1 MDVKTIIRRFAEYH
15 ADRTAIAYG
24 DDRLTFRQVNER
36 SVRLANGLRGLGVK
50 RDDRI
55 GTVLGNCPQYI
66 EAMFAKHKINAVDVI
81 LSPRISTADLEY
93 QINDAEIHTLIVG
106 NEYIS
111 QLPERAK
118 ISGVKNFI
126 AVSKPPEGWLDY
138 EKILA
143 AASAVEPEG
152 EGDNQELG
160 HIVYSSGTTGRPK
173 GIMWRRDSYL
183 LVARNILLDLL
194 PDLNRNDIFL
204 GLQPIYHAVSSFVL
218 PCWIRGVTQVLA
230 PSFDAEIIFPLIKKE
245 NVTIIKTIPTLI
257 NRYIANPDINKYSF
271 ERIRSIIYGAS
282 PIATDKLKQAI
293 HIFGQVFVQN
303 YGQSEAPLTLC
314 CLRKEEHVIEGKP
327 EEVALLASVG
337 RPYTMVKLKI
347 VDEHGK
353 EAANG
358 ELGEIIVQSDHAMM
372 GYLNRPEETRTK
384 LIDGWIHTGDIGKI
398 ENGYVYLMD
407 RKGEMIISGG
417 LNIYPNEVEQVVN
430 AHPAVLEACVFG
442 VPDEKW
448 QEAVKVAVVLKPG
461 MTATADE
468 IIGFC
473 KERLASYKKPQS
485 VDFMDTLPKNAQGK
499 ILRRELRAPYW
510 KQYTRTIGG

>member
-1 MDVKTIIRRFAEYH
+1 MDVKTIIRRYAEYH
-15 ADRTAIAYG
+15 GDKTAIVYG
-24 DDRLTFRQVNER
+24 DDRLTFKEVNER
-36 SVRLANGLRGLGVK
+36 STRLANGLLELSVRK
-50 RDDRI
+50 NDRI
-55 GTVLGNCPQYI
+55 GTILGNCPQYI

-93 QINDAEIHTLIVG
+93 QINDSEISTLIAG
-106 NEYIS
+106 PEYIP
-111 QLPERAK
+111 QLPGRSK
-118 ISGVKNFI
+118 ISRVKNLI
-126 AVSKPPEGWLDY
+126 AASNPPPGWLAY
-138 EKILA
+138 EEILA
-143 AASAVEPEG
+143 GASTAEPEG
-152 EGDNQELG
+152 EVESQELG

-183 LVARNILLDLL
+183 LVARNILLDIL
-194 PDLNRNDIFL
+194 PDLNHRDIFL

-218 PCWIRGVTQVLA
+218 PCWIRGVTQVLT
-230 PSFDAEIIFPLIKKE
+230 PGFDAEIVFPLLERE

-257 NRYIANPDINKYSF
+257 NRYIAHSDIGKHNFNK
-271 ERIRSIIYGAS
+271 IRSIIYGAS

-293 HIFGQVFVQN
+293 HIFGRVFIQN

-314 CLRKEEHVIEGKP
+314 CLRKEEHVIDGKP

-347 VDEHGK
+347 VDEHGN
-353 EAANG
+353 EVTDG
-358 ELGEIIVQSDHAMM
+358 GLGEIIVQSDHAMM

-384 LIDGWIHTGDIGKI
+384 LIDGWIHTGDIGRI

-417 LNIYPNEVEQVVN
+417 LNVYPNEVEQVVN
-430 AHPAVLEACVFG
+430 AHPAVLEACAFG

-448 QEAVKVAVVLKPG
+448 QEAVKAAVVLKPG
-461 MTATADE
+461 MTATEDE
-468 IIGFC
+468 IIEFC
-473 KERLASYKKPQS
+473 KGRLAGYKKPRS
-485 VDFMDTLPKNAQGK
+485 VDFMENLPKNAQGK

-510 KQYTRTIGG
+510 KQYTRPIGG

>member
-1 MDVKTIIRRFAEYH
+1 MNVKTIIRRFAEDH
-15 ADRTAIAYG
+15 ADKTGIVYG
-24 DDRLTFRQVNER
+24 DQRLTFRQVNER
-36 SVRLANGLRGLGVK
+36 SVRLANGLRELGVK
-50 RDDRI
+50 RNDRI

-93 QINDAEIHTLIVG
+93 QINDSEIHTLIVG

-111 QLPERAK
+111 QVPERSK
-118 ISGVKNFI
+118 IPGVKNFV
-126 AVSKPPEGWLDY
+126 AVSMCPRDWLDY
-138 EKILA
+138 EKILTGS
-143 AASAVEPEG
+143 SAVEPEG

-194 PDLNRNDIFL
+194 PDLNKNDIFL

-230 PSFDAEIIFPLIKKE
+230 PNFDAETIFPLIEKE

-257 NRYIANPDINKYSF
+257 NRYIAHPDIRKYSF
-271 ERIRSIIYGAS
+271 KKIRSIIYGAS

-314 CLRKEEHVIEGKP
+314 CLRKEEHVIDGKP

-353 EAANG
+353 EVG
-358 ELGEIIVQSDHAMM
+358 SGQPGEIIVQSDHAMM
-372 GYLNRPEETRTK
+372 GYLNRPEETRAK
-384 LIDGWIHTGDIGKI
+384 LVDGWIHTGDIGKI

-430 AHPAVLEACVFG
+430 SHPAVLEACVFG

-448 QEAVKVAVVLKPG
+448 QEAVKAAVVLKPG
-461 MTATADE
+461 MNATEDE
-468 IIGFC
+468 IIEF
-473 KERLASYKKPQS
+473 
-485 VDFMDTLPKNAQGK
+485 
-499 ILRRELRAPYW
+499 
-510 KQYTRTIGG
+510 

>member
-15 ADRTAIAYG
+15 ADKTAMVYG
-24 DDRLTFRQVNER
+24 DERLTFRQVNER
-36 SVRLANGLRGLGVK
+36 CVRLGNGLRDLGVK
-50 RDDRI
+50 RNDRI

-93 QINDAEIHTLIVG
+93 QINDSEINTLIAG
-106 NEYIS
+106 NEYIR
-111 QLPERAK
+111 QLPDRSK

-126 AVSKPPEGWLDY
+126 AVSGAPPGWLAY
-138 EKILA
+138 ENILA
-143 AASAVEPEG
+143 GASTAEPKEEVE
-152 EGDNQELG
+152 NQELG
-160 HIVYSSGTTGRPK
+160 HIVYTSGTTGQPK

-194 PDLNRNDIFL
+194 PDLNQRDIFL

-230 PSFDAEIIFPLIKKE
+230 PSFDAEIIFPLIAKE

-257 NRYIANPDINKYSF
+257 NRYIAHPNIGKYSF
-271 ERIRSIIYGAS
+271 DRIRSIIYGAS

-327 EEVALLASVG
+327 EEVALLSSVG
-337 RPYTMVKLKI
+337 RPYAMVKLRI
-347 VDEHGK
+347 VDERGK
-353 EAANG
+353 EVADG
-358 ELGEIIVQSDHAMM
+358 DLGEIIVQSDHAMM
-372 GYLNRPEETRTK
+372 GYLNRPEETRSK

-398 ENGYVYLMD
+398 KNGYVYLMD

-417 LNIYPNEVEQVVN
+417 LNVYPNEVEQVVN
-430 AHPAVLEACVFG
+430 GHPAVLEACAFG

-461 MTATADE
+461 MTVTENE
-468 IIGFC
+468 IIEFC
-473 KERLASYKKPQS
+473 KESLASYKKPQS

-510 KQYTRTIGG
+510 KQYTRPIGG

>member
-1 MDVKTIIRRFAEYH
+1 MDVKTIIRRFAEDY
-15 ADRTAIAYG
+15 ADKTAIVYG
-24 DDRLTFRQVNER
+24 DERLTFRQVNER
-36 SVRLANGLRGLGVK
+36 SARLANGLRELGV
-50 RDDRI
+50 RRNDRI

-81 LSPRISTADLEY
+81 LSPRISTDDMEY

-111 QLPERAK
+111 QLPERSK
-118 ISGVKNFI
+118 IPGVKNLI
-126 AVSKPPEGWLDY
+126 ALSKETEGWLDY

-143 AASAVEPEG
+143 GASAAEPDG
-152 EGDNQELG
+152 EGNNQELG
-160 HIVYSSGTTGRPK
+160 HIVYSSGTTGKPK
-173 GIMWRRDSYL
+173 GIMWQRDSYL

-194 PDLNRNDIFL
+194 PDLNKDDIFL

-218 PCWIRGVTQVLA
+218 PCWMRGVTQVIT
-230 PSFDAEIIFPLIKKE
+230 PSFDGEIVFPLIEKE
-245 NVTIIKTIPTLI
+245 TVSIIKTIPTLI
-257 NRYIANPDINKYSF
+257 NRYIAHPDIKRYSF
-271 ERIRSIIYGAS
+271 DRIRSIIYGAS

-293 HIFGQVFVQN
+293 HIFGRVFVQN

-314 CLRKEEHVIEGKP
+314 CLRKEEHVVEGKP

-353 EAANG
+353 ETG
-358 ELGEIIVQSDHAMM
+358 SGQPGEIIVQSDHAMM
-372 GYLNRPEETRTK
+372 GYLNRPEETSAK
-384 LIDGWIHTGDIGKI
+384 LVDGWIHTGDIGKI
-398 ENGYVYLMD
+398 ENGYVYLLD

-417 LNIYPNEVEQVVN
+417 LNIYPNEVEQVIH

-448 QEAVKVAVVLKPG
+448 QEAVKAAVVLKAG
-461 MTATADE
+461 MTATEDE
-468 IIGFC
+468 IIEFC
-473 KERLASYKKPQS
+473 KARLASYKKPQS
-485 VDFMDTLPKNAQGK
+485 VDFVDTLPKNAQGK
-499 ILRRELRAPYW
+499 MLRRELRAPYW

>member
-15 ADRTAIAYG
+15 ADKTAIVHG
-24 DDRLTFRQVNER
+24 DERLTFRQVNER
-36 SVRLANGLRGLGVK
+36 SVRLANGLRELGVK
-50 RDDRI
+50 RNDRI

-111 QLPERAK
+111 QLPERSR

-126 AVSKPPEGWLDY
+126 AVSEDPGDWLDY

-143 AASAVEPEG
+143 GASAVEPEG
-152 EGDNQELG
+152 EGDSQELG
-160 HIVYSSGTTGRPK
+160 HIVYTSGTTGKPK

-194 PDLNRNDIFL
+194 PGLNHHDIFL

-230 PSFDAEIIFPLIKKE
+230 LSFDAEIIFPLIEKE
-245 NVTIIKTIPTLI
+245 GITTIKTIPTLI
-257 NRYIANPDINKYSF
+257 NRYIAHPDIRKYNF
-271 ERIRSIIYGAS
+271 AKVNSIIYGAS

-293 HIFGQVFVQN
+293 HIFGQVFIQN

-314 CLRKEEHVIEGKP
+314 CLRKEEHVIEGKD

-347 VDEHGK
+347 VDERGE
-353 EAANG
+353 EAADG
-358 ELGEIIVQSDHAMM
+358 ELGEIIVQTDHAMM
-372 GYLNRPEETRTK
+372 GYLNRPDETRAK

-398 ENGYVYLMD
+398 EKGYVYLMD

-417 LNIYPNEVEQVVN
+417 LNVYPNEVEQVVN

-448 QEAVKVAVVLKPG
+448 QEAVKAAVVLKPG

-468 IIGFC
+468 IIEFC

-485 VDFMDTLPKNAQGK
+485 VEFLDTLPKNAQGK
-499 ILRRELRAPYW
+499 ILRRDLRAPYW
-510 KQYTRTIGG
+510 KQYTRMIGG

>member
-15 ADRTAIAYG
+15 ADKTAIVYG
-24 DDRLTFRQVNER
+24 DERLTFRQVNER
-36 SVRLANGLRGLGVK
+36 SVRLANGLRELGAK

-81 LSPRISTADLEY
+81 LSPRVSTADLEY

-106 NEYIS
+106 NEYIA
-111 QLPERAK
+111 QLPERSR

-143 AASAVEPEG
+143 GASAAEPEG

-194 PDLNRNDIFL
+194 PDLSRNDIFL

-218 PCWIRGVTQVLA
+218 PCWIRGVSQVLA
-230 PSFDAEIIFPLIKKE
+230 PSFDAEIIFPLIERE

-257 NRYIANPDINKYSF
+257 NRYIAHPHIRKYSF
-271 ERIRSIIYGAS
+271 DRIRSIIYGAS

-353 EAANG
+353 EAVNG

-384 LIDGWIHTGDIGKI
+384 LVDGWIHTGDIGKI

-430 AHPAVLEACVFG
+430 GHPAILEACAFG

-448 QEAVKVAVVLKPG
+448 QEAVRVAVVLKPG
-461 MTATADE
+461 MTATEDE

-485 VDFMDTLPKNAQGK
+485 VDFMDNLPKNAQGK